1 MINYET
7 DASIQRYKSTMKQ
20 KNEISCDTD
29 KKIQNY
35 NETKKSCNEIREQ
48 MWPV

>member
-1 MINYET
+1 MINYEP
-7 DASIQRYKSTMKQ
+7 DVSIQRYKSTMKQ
-20 KNEISCDTD
+20 KNEIICDTD